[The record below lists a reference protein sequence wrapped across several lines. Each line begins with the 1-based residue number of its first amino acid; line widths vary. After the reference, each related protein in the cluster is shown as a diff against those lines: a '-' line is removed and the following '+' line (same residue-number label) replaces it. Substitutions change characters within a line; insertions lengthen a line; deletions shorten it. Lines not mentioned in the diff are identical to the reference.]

1 MISQRIYE
9 EVDLIHFRSVCST
22 WRSSSV
28 PKHHR
33 NFRFQFPLLKFPFNP
48 DFINRNKSFCYITKQ
63 NIFLIKPPQQE
74 QTLNLR
80 PSLIRICQN
89 ARGKSKLYHPLLQ
102 NGDKFLYNFV
112 LDFNKLSI
120 LHLGSNFFM
129 IDFDFTF
136 NDKLYNPDYYMYP
149 KKVVVVTCH
158 GKKPL
163 IVGTLTSPPQPL
175 LVKCGDEKWK
185 VIPDMSTKFGDIC
198 LFKGQPY
205 AVDKIGKTVVVG
217 PDSSVQLVAEP
228 LVGGGDMKF
237 LVESEEDL
245 LLADVYDCLCTDLL
259 DPDLKDPVRIDL
271 FKLNEKEKKWVKLTS
286 LGDRIL
292 FLGLGLVCSFSACAS
307 DLCVAKGN
315 SVIFNNYI
323 FESYRP
329 FGFQCKQYVLDLD
342 QGRHSLLSDCPEYS
356 NLLWPPAEW
365 IRPRYQGLDWGRNKK
380 LGIYSMD
387 DNIFFPI
394 ERFSLSFN

>member
-1 MISQRIYE
+1 MAVVDWSKLPTELLNLISQRIYE

-28 PKHHR
+28 PKHHHK
-33 NFRFQFPLLKFPFNP
+33 FRFQFPLLKFPFNP
-48 DFINRNKSFCYITKQ
+48 DFINKNRSFCYITKQ
-63 NIFLIKPPQQE
+63 NIFLIKAPQQE
-74 QTLNLR
+74 KQTLTLR

-89 ARGKSKLYHPLLQ
+89 ARGISKLFHPLLQ
-102 NGDKFLYNFV
+102 NSYKIPNTFV
-112 LDFNKLSI
+112 FDFNKLSI

-136 NDKLYNPDYYMYP
+136 NHELYDPYDYMYP
-149 KKVVVVTCH
+149 KKVVIVTCH

-175 LVKCGDEKWK
+175 LLKCGDEKWK

-205 AVDKIGKTVVVG
+205 AVNKIGKTVVVG

-228 LVGGGDMKF
+228 LVDGGNMKF
-237 LVESEEDL
+237 LVESEGDL
-245 LLADVYDCLCTDLL
+245 LLADVYDCLCIDLTD
-259 DPDLKDPVRIDL
+259 PIRIDL
-271 FKLNEKEKKWVKLTS
+271 FKLNEKEKKWVKLKS
-286 LGDRIL
+286 LGDRVL
-292 FLGLGLVCSFSACAS
+292 FLGLGLVCSFSSCAS

-323 FESYRP
+323 FESHRP
-329 FGFQCKQYVLDLD
+329 FESECKEYVLDLD
-342 QGRHSLLSDCPEYS
+342 EGRHSLLSDYPEYS
-356 NLLWPPAEW
+356 NLFWPPPKW
-365 IRPRYQGLDWGRNKK
+365 IRPRYQVSYLASKGFYFL
-380 LGIYSMD
+380 M
-387 DNIFFPI
+387 
-394 ERFSLSFN
+394 